1 MYEQLILFSK
11 PILKDPLKMKTISFA
26 KTNIY
31 KYKTILYATA
41 LKLC

>member
-1 MYEQLILFSK
+1 MYEQ
-11 PILKDPLKMKTISFA
+11 MKTISFA
-26 KTNIY
+26 KTKIY